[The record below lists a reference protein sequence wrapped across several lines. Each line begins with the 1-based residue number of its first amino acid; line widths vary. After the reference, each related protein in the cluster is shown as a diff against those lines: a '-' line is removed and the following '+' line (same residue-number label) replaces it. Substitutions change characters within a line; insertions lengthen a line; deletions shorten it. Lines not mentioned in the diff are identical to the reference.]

1 MHKTIKVSVNN
12 EHIKKLTNSKTPYEP
27 LMELIWN
34 SLDADA
40 SEVEIFI
47 IKNDALKSVESI
59 EVLDNGHGM
68 SSQFIDDYFGNFG
81 DNHKE
86 KLKQSPTGRFFHGK
100 KGYGRYKAL
109 SICSKA
115 IWEFY
120 QNKQP
125 NFRLQLTK
133 NDPGNVDID
142 IDENIKTE
150 SKYRVKVTLLDIN
163 DKFCNTLSDDEKLV
177 NKIASQFCVYLNTY
191 KDIKLSLNNRN
202 IEISEYVSAE
212 FPESFTLSVNNNNE
226 EFSILVIE
234 TKAPVENEM
243 YLCNENGAV
252 LQPHKIDY
260 KPPFNFVCYIMG
272 KYLSELNDANLLDTE
287 LNTALNSIIDKGIDF
302 MKRLS
307 RKRKAETAKHIVD
320 KLKDQKV
327 YPYTEVTDPIL
338 QTEKDV
344 FDIVVTEIDNNSNI
358 LRNMNI
364 DSKKITLGLVKEVL
378 SHNPT
383 ELFSLLKEVFKLE
396 ESDLNK
402 FIGLVEDI
410 SLSRVINMSATI
422 NDRFKV
428 LEAFRLFIGD
438 SELNSKVKERAQLHK
453 FLVDNLWIFGD
464 HYLYGT
470 DDQSLKNILIKHIDI
485 LGRDKNDIDL
495 NSINDLNDIPDIFI
509 YQQYP
514 DNVRPSR
521 YKNLIIEIKRPSNK
535 AGTTELNQIKS
546 YAKSVINE
554 NLYDKDKTDW
564 EFILLA
570 TECKLEIMDEINQ
583 KDRDKGIAI
592 DTEHYSVKVILWS
605 ELLQNCQGRLDF
617 LKKSLNKSYNK
628 DEVVKHLK
636 KSYSYFSNI

>member
-1 MHKTIKVSVNN
+1 MHKTIKVAVNN
-12 EHIKKLTNSKTPYEP
+12 EYIKKLTSSKSAYEP

-40 SEVEIFI
+40 SEIQITVN
-47 IKNDALKSVESI
+47 KNEPLKSVESI
-59 EVLDNGHGM
+59 EILDNGHSM
-68 SSQFIDDYFGNFG
+68 SAQDIDAYFGNFG

-86 KLKQSPTGRFFHGK
+86 RLKQSPSGRFFHGK

-120 QNKQP
+120 QHNQP
-125 NFRLQLTK
+125 SFRLQLIK

-142 IDENIKTE
+142 IDEQNSSRKNSGTKII
-150 SKYRVKVTLLDIN
+150 LIDIN
-163 DKFCNTLSDDEKLV
+163 DKFCNTLSDDEKLS
-177 NKIASQFCVYLNTY
+177 NKIASQFCVYLHTY
-191 KDIKLSLNNRN
+191 KDIIISLNDSV
-202 IEISEYVSAE
+202 IDVSEYLLDTFEDE
-212 FPESFTLSVNNNNE
+212 FKLLIKGSTQDFHIFVM
-226 EFSILVIE
+226 E
-234 TKAPVENEM
+234 TKSIAENDL

-260 KPPFNFVCYIMG
+260 KPPFNFVCYILG

-287 LNTALNSIIDKGIDF
+287 LNTALNTIIDKGIDF
-302 MKRLS
+302 MKKLS

-358 LRNMNI
+358 LRNMTI
-364 DSKKITLGLVKEVL
+364 DSKKITLGLVREVL

-470 DDQSLKNILIKHIDI
+470 DDQSLKNILMKHIDI
-485 LGRDKNDIDL
+485 LGRDKNDVNLSSIDEL
-495 NSINDLNDIPDIFI
+495 KDIPDIFI

-514 DNVRPSR
+514 DNTHPSR

-535 AGTTELNQIKS
+535 AGTTELSQIKS

-570 TECKLEIMDEINQ
+570 TECKQEIMDEINQ

-592 DTEHYSVKVILWS
+592 DTEHYSVKVMLWS

-617 LKKSLNKSYNK
+617 LKKNLNKSYNK

-636 KSYSYFSNI
+636 KSYPYFSNL